1 MPQELIEL
9 EMGVVGD
16 RGVLQTKL
24 DDLEILLWQHGKRKG
39 EPRVIKTKAKRGI
52 GWGGHLGFAEM
63 HVAFIEAIQKKK
75 QPITSVANTV
85 DGTLLAI
92 AAEQSIREKE
102 VITIR

>member
-1 MPQELIEL
+1 
-9 EMGVVGD
+9 MGVVGD
-16 RGVLQTKL
+16 KGVLQTKI

-63 HVAFIEAIQKKK
+63 HMAFMEAIERNQ
-75 QPITSVANTV
+75 QPLTSVANTA

-92 AAEQSIREKE
+92 AAEQSIKDRK